1 MPPLTEQAHALLR
14 HAVRSGDVVI
24 DATAGNGHD
33 TKFLADLVGE
43 TGLVFAVDL
52 QEEALQRTAALL
64 GEATLGRV
72 RLLRSD
78 HAELKRIIPREHHGR
93 TAAVMFNLGYLP
105 GGDRTFA
112 TRVDST
118 MEAVRAALEILRP
131 GGILTVIVYPG
142 HPGGA
147 CEAQAVEG
155 LLLDL
160 PPVSF
165 TTARHLSA
173 RDSSAAPSLF
183 AVTKHALLE
192 EATATA

>member
-142 HPGGA
+142 HSGGA
-147 CEAQAVEG
+147 GEAHAVEG

-160 PPVSF
+160 PPVGF

-173 RDSSAAPSLF
+173 SDSSAAPSLF
-183 AVTKHALLE
+183 VVTKLALLE
-192 EATATA
+192 EATATP